1 MAMPV
6 PAILRQEV
14 FEAAQHRLERHGPMA
29 RRHNTA
35 HEYLLRGLVRGAPCR
50 LTCPGRPLTPGS
62 HYDVWQGRTASWRA
76 ARGRRG
82 TARYAPA
89 PALDKCVWQD
99 LCRVRRAPALIP
111 HALERAQRGAWL
123 PQALPA
129 GRQTLRDV
137 RAQRERQQVQR
148 LDLYLAE
155 GIESAE
161 FERKRQEVTK
171 IHQSLTPPLRHL
183 DAQAQ
188 QHVHV
193 AA

>member
-129 GRQTLRDV
+129 GRQ
-137 RAQRERQQVQR
+137 QVQR